1 MQCRAIFVLGIAA
14 VTAAAA
20 TAAESGIYG
29 RLDVQGLTPPQVL
42 NPKPVLAD
50 ASSARAS
57 MPAVYVHIPPGD
69 EKHWRARCR
78 LYDACDVPVHFV
90 TETWFVDVYLPS
102 VGAQDGREQRY
113 REQMGR
119 QRGTQRDEHD
129 VHPD

>member
-1 MQCRAIFVLGIAA
+1 MQCRAIVLVGMA
-14 VTAAAA
+14 VVTTVAAAS
-20 TAAESGIYG
+20 ESGIYG
-29 RLDVQGLTPPQVL
+29 RLDLDGLSTPQVI
-42 NPKPVLAD
+42 NAKPVLAD
-50 ASSARAS
+50 SSSSRALTQ
-57 MPAVYVHIPPGD
+57 AVYVHVPPGD

-90 TETWFVDVYLPS
+90 TESWFLDVYLPS

-129 VHPD
+129 VHAD